1 MQGPRRDLSKVLIG
15 PAEVAGIAQG
25 LQQGLAQIGIASA
38 LVLECQHPFHYAAR
52 EASSPLIKAW
62 KWGGTQA
69 RKIPMR
75 QFPLKALAYAWHL
88 VLGWPVLC
96 WAVFRYDAFVFLAG
110 KTLTGT
116 RFDLWL
122 MRALRKP
129 VVMIFLGSDSRP
141 AYINGVSNASTAAAM
156 QRAARRQKRR
166 LGWIERL
173 ATACV
178 NAPGTAHF
186 HEVPVINWFALG
198 FPRFDAASTSP
209 VRSGLAP
216 NGTAGGLPD
225 KAGPTDADD
234 AKAATLVRIV
244 HSPSKPRVKGTAQI
258 QAIVDRLKKRGLNLE
273 LVTLTGLTN
282 EQVLAA
288 LRDCDLLVDQ
298 LYSDTPM
305 AGLATEAAWLR
316 KPALV
321 GGYIARDM
329 PQALRGM
336 PVPPTRFV
344 EPERFEAALEELVVS
359 SSARKALA
367 SAAWHFVRTQWSCQQ
382 VATRLVCILRGDVPA
397 DWWFDP
403 ASVNYLAGCGL
414 SEEAARERVRM
425 LIAHAGI
432 GALQLA
438 DKPELEQAFADW
450 AQIQT
455 VGQPRFNRIAS

>member
-1 MQGPRRDLSKVLIG
+1 MVLIG
-15 PAEVAGIAQG
+15 PAEVAGMAQG
-25 LQQGLAQIGIASA
+25 LQQGLTQIGIASE
-38 LVLECQHPFHYAAR
+38 LVLECQHPFHYAAQ
-52 EASSPLIKAW
+52 EASSPLIKGW

-69 RKIPMR
+69 RKLPMR

-96 WAVFRYDAFVFLAG
+96 WALFRYDAFVFLAG

-122 MRALRKP
+122 MRALHKP
-129 VVMIFLGSDSRP
+129 VVMIFLGTDSRP
-141 AYINGVSNASTAAAM
+141 AYINGVSKALTAVAM
-156 QRAARRQKRR
+156 QRAARRQKRK

-198 FPRFDAASTSP
+198 FPRFDAASKSLLHP
-209 VRSGLAP
+209 GRPP
-216 NGTAGGLPD
+216 NGTAD
-225 KAGPTDADD
+225 GPPETTSAT
-234 AKAATLVRIV
+234 AAVEGKTAAPVRVV
-244 HSPSKPRVKGTAQI
+244 HSPSKPMVKGTAQI
-258 QAIVDRLKKRGLNLE
+258 QAVVDRLKRRGLNLE

-288 LRDCDLLVDQ
+288 LQDCDLLVDQ

-305 AGLATEAAWLR
+305 AGLATEAAWLS

-344 EPERFEAALEELVVS
+344 EPERFEQALEELVMS
-359 SSARKALA
+359 SSARRALA
-367 SAAWHFVRTQWSCQQ
+367 SAALHFVQTEWSCPQ
-382 VATRLVCILRGDVPA
+382 VATRLVCILRGEVPTG
-397 DWWFDP
+397 WWFDP
-403 ASVNYLAGCGL
+403 ATVNYLAGCGL
-414 SEEAARERVRM
+414 SEEAARERVRL
-425 LIAHAGI
+425 LIAHAGV

-438 DKPELEQAFADW
+438 DKPELEQAFANW

-455 VGQPRFNRIAS
+455 AGQPKFNRIVS